1 MIASIAFSVWMFYPE
16 LNFLFLCTLCLILIT
31 LNQQDSFMPGDG
43 LSFMELW
50 NYGVVGFRYPLL
62 QWSHLFGDVDH
73 NFDKNKQKI
82 GCLTSH
88 GVD

>member
-1 MIASIAFSVWMFYPE
+1 
-16 LNFLFLCTLCLILIT
+16 
-31 LNQQDSFMPGDG
+31 MPGDG

-73 NFDKNKQKI
+73 NFDKNKQKV
-82 GCLTSH
+82 GCLTSQ